1 MIMYKSKANQEWS
14 KRSIMTYTIMSSIFE
29 SAMRDGIDVKLEVGD
44 DGTKY
49 AIGDEIFIDIPS
61 RNWT

>member
-1 MIMYKSKANQEWS
+1 MC
-14 KRSIMTYTIMSSIFE
+14 SIFE

-44 DGTKY
+44 DGTTKY
-49 AIGDEIFIDIPS
+49 VIGDETFTDVPS